1 MNAGTFWSQFGK
13 RQVYVRK
20 NFIEFLVSFTMS
32 HSNGSVKAILYAL
45 AANLGI
51 ALAKG
56 VTAWYTGSG
65 AMLAE
70 AIHSFADSANQILLL
85 VGLRRAKQP
94 VSEDHPLGYGKAIY
108 FWSFIV
114 ALMLFSMGGIFSIYE
129 GVHKLSHPE
138 MPEAPW
144 IALGVLAVSIL
155 LESGSLKGA
164 LSEVKKTQGRRSFL
178 KWFRQSRQSELI
190 VVVGEDIAAL
200 LGLSLAFIAV
210 FATIL
215 TGNPFY
221 DSLGTIAIGV
231 VLVIVAVTVGIEV
244 KSLLIGESA
253 DPETV
258 SSMRDFIAGRPEVA
272 EVYKLITLQLGTEL
286 MVSAKV
292 RMQEKAAAL
301 QLIEDINRV
310 EAAFRTSF
318 PQVRWLFVEPDLYD

>member
-1 MNAGTFWSQFGK
+1 MSQA
-13 RQVYVRK
+13 
-20 NFIEFLVSFTMS
+20 
-32 HSNGSVKAILYAL
+32 NGSVKAILYAL

-56 VTAWYTGSG
+56 FAAWYTGSG

-85 VGLRRAKQP
+85 VGLKRAKQA

-129 GVHKLSHPE
+129 GIHKLSHPE

-144 IALGVLAVSIL
+144 LAVVVLAVSIL
-155 LESGSLKGA
+155 LESGSLRAA
-164 LSEVKKTQGRRSFL
+164 LSEVRKTQGKLSFL

-200 LGLSLAFIAV
+200 CGLSLALVAV
-210 FATIL
+210 LATIL
-215 TGNPFY
+215 TGNPLY
-221 DSLGTIAIGV
+221 DSLGTIAIGI

-258 SSMRDFIAGRPEVA
+258 SSMRDFIDGRPEVS

-286 MVSAKV
+286 MVSVKV
-292 RMQEKAAAL
+292 RMQEKNAAL
-301 QLIEDINRV
+301 QLIDDINRV
-310 EAAFRTSF
+310 EAAFRTNF
-318 PQVRWLFVEPDLYD
+318 PQVRWLFVEPDVCD